1 MSQNIYDDPSFFEGY
16 SQLAR
21 SLKGLA
27 GAPEWPALR
36 ALLPDVKD
44 LRVVDLGCGF
54 GWFCRWARENGAA
67 HVLGLDLSEK
77 MLTRARAETSDDA
90 LTYRRTDLERLELPE
105 GPFDLAFSS
114 LALHYVEDLERLLAT
129 VHRGLAPGGWFVFS
143 IEHPIFMASRRPDWM
158 TDPEG
163 RRTWPVDNYQLE
175 GKRTTHWLA
184 DGVSKYHR
192 TLGTTLNTLL
202 RQGFTLR
209 HVEEWGPTDAQIAAH
224 PELLEERDRPMFLLV
239 SAQR

>member
-1 MSQNIYDDPSFFEGY
+1 MSQNIYDEPGFFEGY

-36 ALLPDVKD
+36 ALLPDVKA

-77 MLTRARAETSDDA
+77 MLTRAKAETSDDA
-90 LTYRRTDLERLELPE
+90 LTYRRIDLEHLELE
-105 GPFDLAFSS
+105 ERAFDLAFSS
-114 LALHYVEDLERLLAT
+114 LALHYVEDLQRLLAT
-129 VHRGLAPGGWFVFS
+129 VHRGLTPGGWFVFS

-163 RRTWPVDNYQLE
+163 RRTWPVDSYQLE
-175 GKRTTHWLA
+175 GKRTTNWLA
-184 DGVSKYHR
+184 DGVLKHHR
-192 TLGTTLNTLL
+192 TLGTTLNALL
-202 RQGFTLR
+202 GQGFTLR
-209 HVEEWGPTDAQIAAH
+209 HVEEWGPTDAQLAAH
-224 PELLEERDRPMFLLV
+224 PELAEERDRPMFLLV